1 MYLYVN
7 RLHVDKFANTE
18 DKLIRRASV
27 VEAEEDVSKVYIT
40 WCISSHYLEIN

>member
-1 MYLYVN
+1 MYLYVY

-18 DKLIRRASV
+18 DKFIRRASV

-40 WCISSHYLEIN
+40 CIPSHDLGIN